1 MTRYLFISAILAWAL
16 SAGAGMARDLQVE
29 VDVLHVGGQL
39 PPAELEAMLADPKLA
54 IEAHYQ
60 PTRLIEGETARR
72 ERTMPF
78 GSKLFAISQQV
89 IVEGAQIERKGRT
102 LRFQL
107 PGVPAGHDQYRLGG
121 MLLVMPV
128 APGEGRPQPVARV
141 TLYEQPPA
149 EGAVESAR
157 FGRYGAFDLGL
168 RVRHRW
174 SDAKGAVR
182 VEGPKCQPDIHWL
195 GDGRYRFRP
204 RHSFEG
210 MYRVLA
216 SVAHS
221 DPPSRPPAGQK
232 SWRMREP
239 LPEPI
244 AGWQLSRNH
253 LVQLPLGGQTLERLS
268 VYAEQAGAGACRRTR
283 AYDALYAG
291 GQPVVLRSS
300 ISETDCKA
308 PDSSDSRTVETT
320 WAEDGSLARFIASS
334 PQGVQEWDRF
344 DASVPAS
351 CGASAASAI
360 PDEANALKA
369 ELARFRDAFLKR

>member
-1 MTRYLFISAILAWAL
+1 MNMLRVASTIFLLAL
-16 SAGAGMARDLQVE
+16 NAGQVMARDLQIEVE
-29 VDVLHVGGQL
+29 VLHIGGQL
-39 PPAELEAMLADPKLA
+39 PPAELEAMLADPKLSV
-54 IEAHYQ
+54 EAHYQ
-60 PTRLIEGETARR
+60 PTRLIEDVTARR

-78 GSKLFAISQQV
+78 GSKLFAIPQEV
-89 IVEGAQIERKGRT
+89 TVTGAQIERKGRT

-107 PGVPAGHDQYRLGG
+107 PDVPPGHDQYRLGG

-204 RHSFEG
+204 RHRFEG
-210 MYRVLA
+210 MHRALA
-216 SVAHS
+216 SVAQS
-221 DPPSRPPAGQK
+221 DPPSRAPAGQK
-232 SWRMREP
+232 SLRMREP

-244 AGWQLSRNH
+244 AGWRVSRNH
-253 LVQLPLGGQTLERLS
+253 LVQLALGGQTLERLS
-268 VYAEQAGAGACRRTR
+268 VYAEQAGAGPCRRTR
-283 AYDALYAG
+283 SYDALYAG
-291 GQPVVLRSS
+291 GQPVVLSRTV
-300 ISETDCKA
+300 SETDCKG

-320 WAEDGSLARFIASS
+320 WAEDGNLARFIASS
-334 PQGVQEWDRF
+334 PQGMQEWDRF
-344 DASVPAS
+344 DASAPAS
-351 CGASAASAI
+351 CGASAAPAI

-369 ELARFRDAFLKR
+369 ELSRIRDAFLKQ